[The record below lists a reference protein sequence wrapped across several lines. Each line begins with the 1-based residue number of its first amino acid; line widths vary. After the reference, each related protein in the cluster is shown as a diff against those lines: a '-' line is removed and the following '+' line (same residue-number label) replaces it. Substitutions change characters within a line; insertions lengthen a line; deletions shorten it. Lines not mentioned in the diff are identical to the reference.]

1 MSLLA
6 QNIAYIISPLA
17 TLLAVWVA
25 YLSLLRGAQPQL
37 LVYYRPNPDVPSIID
52 LVIENI
58 GGGNA
63 IGVTFSV
70 PLPISSFGIEKPDG
84 DGSAVSQQ
92 GFPAVSPGQR
102 YVFTGG
108 QYAGLYSKLGS
119 GLAVK
124 ATYRFRNPL
133 GFARK
138 HDEAFTLSIEHMK
151 GMPTRTSANQA
162 IVDALKGPNTTTLQ
176 EIRNELRG
184 INKQLQLAVKQRE
197 SKDDGVGA

>member
-6 QNIAYIISPLA
+6 QIIAYIISPLA

-63 IGVTFSV
+63 IGVTFSE
-70 PLPISSFGIEKPDG
+70 PLPISCFGIEKPDG
-84 DGSAVSQQ
+84 QGSVVSRQV
-92 GFPAVSPGQR
+92 FPAISPGQR

-108 QYAGLYSKLGS
+108 QYAGLHSKLGD
-119 GLAVK
+119 GLAVTASYK
-124 ATYRFRNPL
+124 FRNPL

-184 INKQLQLAVKQRE
+184 INKQLQHAAKQRE
-197 SKDDGVGA
+197 SQDGGIGA